1 MARCRG
7 LDRRRRAPG
16 KIGRNIPVKDQAT
29 GGGTD
34 AAFAGLHARGAV
46 IEGFGLTGTGAHS
59 NNDERID
66 LTTLEPRLY
75 LIARLIQE
83 LGAAGQ

>member
-1 MARCRG
+1 MTGPRQDRPQHARQG
-7 LDRRRRAPG
+7 SGD
-16 KIGRNIPVKDQAT
+16 GRC
-29 GGGTD
+29 TD

>member
-1 MARCRG
+1 M
-7 LDRRRRAPG
+7 L
-16 KIGRNIPVKDQAT
+16 VKDQAT